1 MLRYRLMLLLSQIA
15 RRAPAPV
22 IYWIAWCAG
31 TLGYYLNAPARAVA
45 EANIRHVIGAEA
57 TDADVR
63 RAVKGCFRAAAYY
76 YADLG
81 RTPNMDP
88 ERFFRENLRIE
99 GFEHIERASAAGK
112 GLVIA
117 TIHYGNPEYVAQS
130 MSARGYSFFALT
142 EPLEPQALADL
153 YQELRSSQGQT
164 FMPVSR
170 SAMKAAIRHV
180 RAGGVLCI
188 VCDRD
193 IQHAGVEVP
202 FFGAPAR
209 VPSGAVDLARHT
221 GAALIP
227 AVARRVGRD
236 RFRLYVEPPMTLC
249 NTGRHEEDT
258 RANVA
263 RLIQH
268 FEPYLRRD
276 PSQWFVLEEP
286 IWGKDP

>member
-1 MLRYRLMLLLSQIA
+1 MLRYRIMAFLAWLA
-15 RRAPAPV
+15 RRAPATV
-22 IYWIAWCAG
+22 TYALAG
-31 TLGYYLNAPARAVA
+31 LAGRLAYFLNAHARAVA
-45 EANIRHVIGAEA
+45 EANIRHVLGPGASRRN
-57 TDADVR
+57 VQ

-76 YADLG
+76 YADLA
-81 RTPNMDP
+81 RTPLMDP
-88 ERFFRENLRIE
+88 ERFFRHNLRVS
-99 GFEHIERASAAGK
+99 GFEHIERAHAAGK

-117 TIHYGNPEYVAQS
+117 TIHYGNPEYVAQC

-142 EPLEPQALADL
+142 EPIEPQALADL
-153 YQELRSSQGQT
+153 YQVLRSSQGQT

-170 SAMKAAIRHV
+170 SGIKAAIRHV

-202 FFGAPAR
+202 FFGASARLPA
-209 VPSGAVDLARHT
+209 GAVDLARHT

-249 NTGRHEEDT
+249 HTGHNDEDT

-268 FEPYLRRD
+268 FEPYIRRD

-286 IWGKDP
+286 IWDE